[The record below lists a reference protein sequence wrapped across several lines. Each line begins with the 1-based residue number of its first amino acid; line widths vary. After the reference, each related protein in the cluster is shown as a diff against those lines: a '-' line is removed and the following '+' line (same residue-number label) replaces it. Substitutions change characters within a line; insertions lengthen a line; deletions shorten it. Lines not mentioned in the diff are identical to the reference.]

1 MPEQVFA
8 SSRGPS
14 AVAGMPW
21 HTSEMTDEMLLARNT
36 TRAEHTSH
44 HRGTSQQR
52 DCLPAVLSP
61 AEQRFSKRLSDSRE
75 LTDAE
80 LTDATSRQLGL
91 MLHRSGRRSPASSKS
106 GARSASP
113 PERRRRPLSDD
124 AGPSEPAVGERRT
137 MGELKKVLW
146 LERQRQHQAHE
157 LRLTFGLPDT
167 EEPLDDFSCA
177 LRPNPNPSSSSN
189 PNPNPNPNLL
199 PQSYNGRRAEK
210 ACFTDLASSPSP
222 PTLPSAVTGT
232 AARPIPSLSEPQAKV
247 VQTFSNAV
255 VGQSMWGKRADGAG
269 IVILLATLGRSL
281 RGKDIPIAQYKD
293 PKLGDHSAAP
303 LPAPLPRAASPPA
316 TPRVPPCT
324 LLTAGGLRAPAL
336 RRFALLLRSLLVGR
350 FGSFPEAA
358 PWLVFQFNYLL
369 KREGVDLRLRAETPS
384 VNKAQEVKFTKFM
397 VLTRR
402 KMHWGNVPYQRSR
415 MQLGGREQQTR
426 WNLPY
431 DVLASKHKHQAAE
444 KEMRNELNVIRTR
457 LKLAASQL
465 GLLSTPLALVS

>member
-1 MPEQVFA
+1 
-8 SSRGPS
+8 
-14 AVAGMPW
+14 
-21 HTSEMTDEMLLARNT
+21 
-36 TRAEHTSH
+36 
-44 HRGTSQQR
+44 
-52 DCLPAVLSP
+52 
-61 AEQRFSKRLSDSRE
+61 
-75 LTDAE
+75 
-80 LTDATSRQLGL
+80 
-91 MLHRSGRRSPASSKS
+91 
-106 GARSASP
+106 
-113 PERRRRPLSDD
+113 
-124 AGPSEPAVGERRT
+124 
-137 MGELKKVLW
+137 
-146 LERQRQHQAHE
+146 
-157 LRLTFGLPDT
+157 
-167 EEPLDDFSCA
+167 
-177 LRPNPNPSSSSN
+177 
-189 PNPNPNPNLL
+189 L

-293 PKLGDHSAAP
+293 QKLGDHSAAP